1 MRRLCFLLA
10 CLAPVGVAPAAA
22 IPPPPEVAVLVL
34 SPGDEAPR
42 PVDES
47 DDLLAAISP
56 ADGGGWLRIVEPA
69 FTYAD
74 FAACTAS
81 GVAEEGCVR
90 QVLAARGAAGVA
102 PPTVVVLVGPGP
114 GFTLGWRCVGIG
126 ETPASPER
134 QNVSMDTM
142 LWRAASPN
150 AWDRDRPTAVGCVL
164 AAAAESGW

>member
-114 GFTLGWRCVGIG
+114 GFSISWTCVGVGDAAFQPDRQHISVDFLGWRSEGRF
-126 ETPASPER
+126 SPE
-134 QNVSMDTM
+134 QVSE
-142 LWRAASPN
+142 AA
-150 AWDRDRPTAVGCVL
+150 GCL
-164 AAAAESGW
+164 TSAAAESGW